1 MSDSWRT
8 ATITADISGAS
19 LFQTAFTD
27 ANGEITSFTSGDNE
41 IRKYWK
47 SSTLEVIYK
56 KIVPPLLFSSGTSI
70 KYSDDGYNFTNL
82 TVAIG
87 SSNTPAAPRKIGNKW
102 FTTAYD
108 YGETKLYS
116 STDLS
121 TWTEAKT
128 NCANSFGGSGN
139 TIVVKSTTSLS
150 EHYHYSTDGGATWNE
165 SGNLGFTISQVA
177 YFGGKIIV
185 LFMETDEFSPYKI
198 GKVKVLEDFADTT
211 GTNYTVIAS
220 EATYDEMFATSPVE
234 SNGKLFFTGT
244 SGSYMT
250 TTLYEMQN
258 TTGTI
263 IARDSYSSTSAP
275 EVVSAFA
282 GKATATK
289 GYQNDSFISSDA
301 VSDPADVSTY
311 LSSWIGQDGS
321 LFFHFVNSSAEE
333 KIFKHNGI
341 AWIDETS
348 LFSGISLSSPLR
360 PSR

>member
-1 MSDSWRT
+1 MTSWRT
-8 ATITADISGAS
+8 ATTSANISGAS
-19 LFQTAFTD
+19 LFQTAFTNS
-27 ANGEITSFTSGDNE
+27 AGEIVSFSSGDNE

-47 SSTLEVIYK
+47 PSSSEVIYK
-56 KIVPPLLFSSGTSI
+56 KIIAPLLFSGGTSI
-70 KYSDDGYNFTNL
+70 LSSDDGYNFTTH

-87 SSNTPAAPRKIGNKW
+87 SANTPAAPRKIGNKW
-102 FTTAYD
+102 FTTAFD
-108 YGETKLYS
+108 FGDTKLYS
-116 STDLS
+116 SSDLS

-198 GKVKVLEDFADTT
+198 GKVKILEDFDDTT
-211 GTNYTVIAS
+211 GTDFTIIDS
-220 EATYDEMFATSPVE
+220 EFTYDEMFANSPVE
-234 SNGKLFFTGT
+234 SNGKLFFTGS

-250 TTLYEMQN
+250 TTLYEMSN

-289 GYQNDSFISSDA
+289 GNLSDSFISSDA
-301 VSDPADVSTY
+301 ISDPEDVSTY
-311 LSSWIGQDGS
+311 LSSWIGQDGY
-321 LFFHFVNSSAEE
+321 LFFHFINSSAAE
-333 KIFKHNGI
+333 KIFKYNGI
-341 AWIDETS
+341 SWIDETS

>member
-1 MSDSWRT
+1 MTSWRT
-8 ATITADISGAS
+8 ATITADTSGAS
-19 LFQTAFTD
+19 LFQTAFTNS
-27 ANGEITSFTSGDNE
+27 AGEITSFTSGDNE
-41 IRKYWK
+41 VRKYWK
-47 SSTLEVIYK
+47 PSSSEIIYK
-56 KIVPPLLFSSGTSI
+56 KIIAPLLFSGGTSI
-70 KYSDDGYNFTNL
+70 KYSDDGYNFSDI

-87 SSNTPAAPRKIGNKW
+87 SANTPAAPRKIGNKW
-102 FTTAYD
+102 FTTAFD

-128 NCANSFGGSGN
+128 GCANPFGGAGN
-139 TIVVKSTTSLS
+139 TIVVKSSTAGK
-150 EHYHYSTDGGATWNE
+150 YHYSTDSGATFNE
-165 SGNLGFTISQVA
+165 SEDLSVVISQIA
-177 YFGGKIIV
+177 YFGGKIVI
-185 LFMETDEFSPYKI
+185 FFQESDGPNKI

-211 GTNYTVIAS
+211 GTNYTVIDS
-220 EATYDEMFATSPVE
+220 EFTYDEMFATSPVE
-234 SNGKLFFTGT
+234 SNGKLFFTGS

-275 EVVSAFA
+275 DVVYAFA

-289 GYQNDSFISSDA
+289 GNLSDSFISSDA
-301 VSDPADVSTY
+301 VSDPPDVSTY

-321 LFFHFVNSSAEE
+321 LFFHFIDSSAAE
-333 KIFKHNGI
+333 KIFKYNGI
-341 AWIDETS
+341 SWIDETS
-348 LFSGISLSSPLR
+348 LFTGISLSSPLR

>member
-1 MSDSWRT
+1 MNWRT
-8 ATITADISGAS
+8 ASTTTDTSGGI
-19 LFQTAFTD
+19 LFQTAYTD
-27 ANGEITSFTSGDNE
+27 ATGRITSFSSGDNE

-47 SSTLEVIYK
+47 PSTLEVIYK
-56 KIVPPLLFSSGTSI
+56 KIIAPLLFSSGTSI
-70 KYSDDGYNFTNL
+70 KYSDDGYNFTNI

-87 SSNTPAAPRKIGNKW
+87 SANTPAAPRKIGNKW
-102 FTTAYD
+102 FTTAFD
-108 YGETKLYS
+108 FGDTKLYS

-128 NCANSFGGSGN
+128 GCANPFGGSGN
-139 TIVVKSTTSLS
+139 TILVKSSTAGK
-150 EHYHYSTDGGATWNE
+150 YHYSTDGGATFTE
-165 SGNLGFTISQVA
+165 SEDLSVVISQVA
-177 YFGGKIIV
+177 YFGGKVVI
-185 LFMETDEFSPYKI
+185 FFQESDGPNKI

-211 GTNYTVIAS
+211 GTDYTIIDS
-220 EATYDEMFATSPVE
+220 EFTYDEMFATSPIE
-234 SNGKLFFTGT
+234 TNGKLFFSGT
-244 SGSYMT
+244 SGNYMT
-250 TTLYEMQN
+250 TTLYEMTN

-275 EVVSAFA
+275 EVVSAFD

-289 GYQNDSFISSDA
+289 GNLSDSFISSDA
-301 VSDPADVSTY
+301 ISDPPDVSTY

-333 KIFKHNGI
+333 KILKHNGI